1 LITSRDNP
9 RVKRWAKL
17 AQDPR
22 LRRKERRA
30 LIEGPHL
37 VALAEPLVLLAS
49 ESGLKRKEIQ
59 DLLAGRE
66 AIVMADRVFKAI
78 AEADTPQGIAAEIEI
93 PEPGAPVAPAVF
105 LEGVQDPG
113 NVGTILR
120 SAAAFGVKAAVLD
133 RACADPWSPKVLRA
147 GMGAHF
153 TLSIQETDD
162 LRDAIGNFAG
172 RVLCAVPRGGLNLA
186 EANLSGPIG
195 WLFGA
200 EGAGVS
206 PGLQT
211 IAAQRV
217 TLPMAPGTE
226 SINVGAAAAIFFYAA
241 FCAES
246 PPWQGGSELAS
257 GGCR

>member
-1 LITSRDNP
+1 MITSRDNP
-9 RVKRWAKL
+9 RVKRWARL
-17 AQDPR
+17 VQDPR

-30 LIEGPHL
+30 IVEGPHL

-66 AIVMADRVFKAI
+66 AIVLADKVFRAI
-78 AEADTPQGIAAEIEI
+78 TDAESPQGVAAEIEI
-93 PEPGAPVAPAVF
+93 PEPGPVVAPAVF

-120 SAAAFGVKAAVLD
+120 SAAAFGVRAVVLD

-153 TLSIQETDD
+153 SLQIHQAHSLETH
-162 LRDAIGNFAG
+162 LQSFKG
-172 RVLCAVPRGGLNLA
+172 RVLCAVASGGVNLA
-186 EANLSGPIG
+186 QTDLSGPIG
-195 WLFGA
+195 WLFGS
-200 EGAGVS
+200 EGGGVS
-206 PGLQT
+206 ASARKMAAGEVT
-211 IAAQRV
+211 I
-217 TLPMAPGTE
+217 PMAYGTE
-226 SINVGAAAAIFFYAA
+226 SVNVAAAAAICFYAV
-241 FCAES
+241 FCCDS

>member
-1 LITSRDNP
+1 MITSRDNP
-9 RVKRWAKL
+9 RVKRWARL
-17 AQDPR
+17 AQDAR

-30 LIEGPHL
+30 IVEGPHL

-49 ESGLKRKEIQ
+49 ESGLKRKEVQQI
-59 DLLAGRE
+59 LAGRE
-66 AIVMADRVFKAI
+66 AIVLADKVFRAI
-78 AEADTPQGIAAEIEI
+78 ADAESPQGLAAEIEI
-93 PEPGAPVAPAVF
+93 PEAGSVAAPAVF

-113 NVGTILR
+113 NVGAILR
-120 SAAAFGVKAAVLD
+120 SAAAFGVRSVVLD
-133 RACADPWSPKVLRA
+133 RGCADPWSPKVLRA

-153 TLSIQETDD
+153 SVAIHETPD
-162 LRDAIGNFAG
+162 LGKTIETFGG
-172 RVLCAVPRGGLNLA
+172 RVLCAVPRGGVNLA

-206 PGLQT
+206 PALQA
-211 IAAQRV
+211 IAAQQV
-217 TLPMAPGTE
+217 TLPMAAGTE
-226 SINVGAAAAIFFYAA
+226 SINVAAAAAIFFYTA

>member
-1 LITSRDNP
+1 MITSKDNP
-9 RVKRWAKL
+9 RVKRWARL
-17 AQDPR
+17 ARDAR

-30 LIEGPHL
+30 IVEGPHL

-59 DLLAGRE
+59 EILAGRE
-66 AIVMADRVFKAI
+66 AIVLADKVFRAI
-78 AEADTPQGIAAEIEI
+78 ADAGSPQGLAAEIEI
-93 PEPGAPVAPAVF
+93 PEAGSVAAPAVF

-113 NVGTILR
+113 NAGAILR
-120 SAAAFGVKAAVLD
+120 SAAAFGVRAVVLD

-153 TLSIQETDD
+153 ALSIHETDN
-162 LRDAIGNFAG
+162 LPDAIESFEG
-172 RVLCAVPRGGLNLA
+172 RVLCAVPRGGINLA
-186 EANLSGPIG
+186 EANLSGQIG

-206 PGLQT
+206 PALQT

-226 SINVGAAAAIFFYAA
+226 SINVGAAAAIFFYTA

>member
-1 LITSRDNP
+1 MITSRDNP

-17 AQDPR
+17 ARDAR
-22 LRRKERRA
+22 FRRSERRA
-30 LIEGPHL
+30 LVEGPHL

-59 DLLAGRE
+59 EILAGRE
-66 AIVMADRVFKAI
+66 PVVLGDQVFRVFVD
-78 AEADTPQGIAAEIEI
+78 AESPPGIAAEIEI
-93 PEPGAPVAPAVF
+93 PKSAPLAAPAVF

-153 TLSIQETDD
+153 ALSIEETED
-162 LRDAIGNFAG
+162 LPGRIGKF
-172 RVLCAVPRGGLNLA
+172 RCPVLCAVPRGGVNLA
-186 EANLSGPIG
+186 EANLSEPVG
-195 WLFGA
+195 WVFGS

-206 PGLQT
+206 EQLRKL
-211 IAAQRV
+211 AAQEV
-217 TLPMAPGTE
+217 TIPMAASAE
-226 SINVGAAAAIFFYAA
+226 SINVAAAAAICFYAA
-241 FCAES
+241 YCCGS
-246 PPWQGGSELAS
+246 PPWRGGSELAS

>member
-9 RVKRWAKL
+9 RVKRWARL
-17 AQDPR
+17 VQDAR

-30 LIEGPHL
+30 LVEGPRL
-37 VALAEPLVLLAS
+37 VALATPVAILVS
-49 ESGLKRKEIQ
+49 ESGVKRKEIQ
-59 DLLAGRE
+59 DLVGSRE
-66 AIVMADRVFKAI
+66 AIVLADKVFRAI
-78 AEADTPQGIAAEIEI
+78 VDAESPQGIAAEIEI
-93 PEPGAPVAPAVF
+93 PKSAPLAAPAVF

-153 TLSIQETDD
+153 SLQVHEVPSLESE
-162 LRDAIGNFAG
+162 LKSYKG
-172 RVLCAVPRGGLNLA
+172 RILCAVASGGTNLA
-186 EANLSGPIG
+186 EADLAGPIG
-195 WLFGA
+195 WLFGS
-200 EGAGVS
+200 EGSGVS
-206 PGLQT
+206 AAARKMAAREVT
-211 IAAQRV
+211 I
-217 TLPMAPGTE
+217 PMAPGTE
-226 SINVGAAAAIFFYAA
+226 SVNVAAAAAICFYTA
-241 FCAES
+241 FCCES

>member
-1 LITSRDNP
+1 MITSRDNP

-17 AQDPR
+17 AQDAR

-30 LIEGPHL
+30 IVEGPHL

-49 ESGLKRKEIQ
+49 ESGLKRREIREI
-59 DLLAGRE
+59 LAGRE
-66 AIVMADRVFKAI
+66 AVVLADKVFGAIVD
-78 AEADTPQGIAAEIEI
+78 AETPQGIAAEIEI
-93 PEPGAPVAPAVF
+93 PKGTALAAPAVF

-153 TLSIQETDD
+153 SVAIHETQD
-162 LRDAIGNFAG
+162 LGKTIESFDG
-172 RVLCAVPRGGLNLA
+172 RVLCAVASGGTNLA
-186 EANLSGPIG
+186 EADLSGPIG
-195 WLFGA
+195 WLFGS
-200 EGAGVS
+200 EGRGVS
-206 PGLQT
+206 AAARKMAKREVT
-211 IAAQRV
+211 I
-217 TLPMAPGTE
+217 PMAPGTE
-226 SINVGAAAAIFFYAA
+226 SVNVAAAAAICFYTA
-241 FCAES
+241 FCCDS

>member
-1 LITSRDNP
+1 MITSRDNP
-9 RVKRWAKL
+9 RVKRWARL
-17 AQDPR
+17 TQDAR

-30 LIEGPHL
+30 IVEGPHL

-59 DLLAGRE
+59 EILAGRE
-66 AIVMADRVFKAI
+66 AIVLADRVFRAI
-78 AEADTPQGIAAEIEI
+78 ADAGSPQGIAAEIEI
-93 PEPGAPVAPAVF
+93 PQPGAVAAPALF

-153 TLSIQETDD
+153 SVAIHEVQD
-162 LRDAIGNFAG
+162 LGEQIKSFKG
-172 RVLCAVPRGGLNLA
+172 RVFCAVPRGGVNLA

-206 PGLQT
+206 PGLQR
-211 IAAQRV
+211 IAAQQV
-217 TLPMAPGTE
+217 TLPTAAGTE
-226 SINVGAAAAIFFYAA
+226 SINVAAAAAIFFYTA

>member
-1 LITSRDNP
+1 MITSKDNP

-17 AQDPR
+17 AADAR
-22 LRRKERRA
+22 FRRSERRA
-30 LIEGPHL
+30 IVEGPHL

-49 ESGLKRKEIQ
+49 EAALKRKEIQ
-59 DLLAGRE
+59 EILAGRE
-66 AIVMADRVFKAI
+66 PIVLADKVFRAIVDAAS
-78 AEADTPQGIAAEIEI
+78 PQGIAAEIEI
-93 PEPGAPVAPAVF
+93 PKRAPLAAPAVF

-153 TLSIQETDD
+153 SLQVHEVPSLEAE
-162 LRDAIGNFAG
+162 LKNYKG
-172 RVLCAVPRGGLNLA
+172 RILCAVASGGTNLA
-186 EANLSGPIG
+186 EADLAGPIG
-195 WLFGA
+195 WLFGS
-200 EGAGVS
+200 EGSGVS
-206 PGLQT
+206 AAARKMAAREVT
-211 IAAQRV
+211 IA
-217 TLPMAPGTE
+217 MAPGTE
-226 SINVGAAAAIFFYAA
+226 SVNVAAAAAICFYTA
-241 FCAES
+241 FCCES